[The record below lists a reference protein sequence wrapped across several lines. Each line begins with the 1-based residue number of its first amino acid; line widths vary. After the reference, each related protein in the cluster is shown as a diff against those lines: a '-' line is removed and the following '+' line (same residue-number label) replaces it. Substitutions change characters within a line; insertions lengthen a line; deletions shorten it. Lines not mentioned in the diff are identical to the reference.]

1 MATTIYRIHV
11 HQVKNDRL
19 QDRFISRQPQYNYG
33 IHVHQVKNDQLQ
45 DRFTSWQP
53 QYMEYMYIK

>member
-1 MATTIYRIHV
+1 MATTI
-11 HQVKNDRL
+11 
-19 QDRFISRQPQYNYG
+19 YG

-53 QYMEYMYIK
+53 QYMENMYIK